1 MNKIIIVLE
10 TLNVEVIMAIS
21 MNNVMNNEVRGFNA
35 VKSFKQAVTDAIFA
49 RTIVVNKV
57 EIVIDNKTKEETVR
71 TYLGTTN
78 DSPIVNEFGLNY
90 DYRKADVLV
99 EMKDEMDESKSTPI
113 RLNIDG
119 VKNIMSDNIMII
131 TCEDAAKIK
140 ELAENGFDFN
150 GEHYIACNASPS
162 NEKHGS
168 KYYCRINDKVTCER
182 DAYKI
187 VDKVSGGVFSHLLE
201 ENGPINGKLITKL
214 NTRFGNYAAPMTLFG
229 TIDLSKD
236 YIAIVHKAVG
246 GSIVGAYDFDETTR
260 EEMENNNIEID
271 NHINDGANYYGV
283 EFVQEWALKTF
294 NVRLSTTDALRVA
307 MQNRATGVTGKTMN
321 RTLRQ
326 NTMNKI
332 AKANNATFYGNRNGR
347 LVALFDEDGAK
358 ALNMSLLNNKGTINV
373 YVMAVA
379 WASEAI
385 NTSSQLLI
393 KYISLGE
400 EAHKKTIDFMKNQT
414 EEALMG
420 YIMNQ
425 TERVTSTTITS
436 EIIAELGD
444 EAMTDAIL
452 MESIIKDSYKY
463 IQAAIAKNKLKVN
476 GMHSHM
482 MFDLTYALTEGRL
495 NNILGIT
502 PEGFVEAYSADINKR
517 YAKEIAEI
525 ENNKEMTKE
534 EQRLALQDLLSGVVI
549 KYPTAMSKEYEIVVY
564 LTKQQ
569 VLDRI
574 AESNISNTDKAELK
588 DYFLNTPWGCTVY
601 APINAMKNK
610 LAGADCDF
618 DATDIDMSELK
629 YILMNERA
637 KQRETIEGFMGD
649 CTIISYK
656 ERKDPEL
663 YNKLD
668 LTIAVEDANEVDILS

>member
-1 MNKIIIVLE
+1 
-10 TLNVEVIMAIS
+10 
-21 MNNVMNNEVRGFNA
+21 
-35 VKSFKQAVTDAIFA
+35 
-49 RTIVVNKV
+49 
-57 EIVIDNKTKEETVR
+57 
-71 TYLGTTN
+71 
-78 DSPIVNEFGLNY
+78 
-90 DYRKADVLV
+90 
-99 EMKDEMDESKSTPI
+99 
-113 RLNIDG
+113 
-119 VKNIMSDNIMII
+119 
-131 TCEDAAKIK
+131 
-140 ELAENGFDFN
+140 
-150 GEHYIACNASPS
+150 
-162 NEKHGS
+162 
-168 KYYCRINDKVTCER
+168 
-182 DAYKI
+182 
-187 VDKVSGGVFSHLLE
+187 
-201 ENGPINGKLITKL
+201 
-214 NTRFGNYAAPMTLFG
+214 
-229 TIDLSKD
+229 
-236 YIAIVHKAVG
+236 
-246 GSIVGAYDFDETTR
+246 
-260 EEMENNNIEID
+260 
-271 NHINDGANYYGV
+271 
-283 EFVQEWALKTF
+283 
-294 NVRLSTTDALRVA
+294 
-307 MQNRATGVTGKTMN
+307 
-321 RTLRQ
+321 
-326 NTMNKI
+326 
-332 AKANNATFYGNRNGR
+332 
-347 LVALFDEDGAK
+347 
-358 ALNMSLLNNKGTINV
+358 
-373 YVMAVA
+373 
-379 WASEAI
+379 
-385 NTSSQLLI
+385 
-393 KYISLGE
+393 
-400 EAHKKTIDFMKNQT
+400 MKNQT

-569 VLDRI
+569 VLNRI

>member
-1 MNKIIIVLE
+1 LKAIVNGKIILKDTILENSALLYTDKIEAIVSENLIPSDAE
-10 TLNVEVIMAIS
+10 IIDAKGGYVAAGLIDLHIHGYLNKDVCDGEEESI
-21 MNNVMNNEVRGFNA
+21 
-35 VKSFKQAVTDAIFA
+35 
-49 RTIVVNKV
+49 RTISK
-57 EIVIDNKTKEETVR
+57 
-71 TYLGTTN
+71 
-78 DSPIVNEFGLNY
+78 GL
-90 DYRKADVLV
+90 L
-99 EMKDEMDESKSTPI
+99 
-113 RLNIDG
+113 
-119 VKNIMSDNIMII
+119 
-131 TCEDAAKIK
+131 
-140 ELAENGFDFN
+140 ENGVMMQVNASFFN
-150 GEHYIACNASPS
+150 G
-162 NEKHGS
+162 
-168 KYYCRINDKVTCER
+168 
-182 DAYKI
+182 
-187 VDKVSGGVFSHLLE
+187 
-201 ENGPINGKLITKL
+201 
-214 NTRFGNYAAPMTLFG
+214 RF
-229 TIDLSKD
+229 
-236 YIAIVHKAVG
+236 
-246 GSIVGAYDFDETTR
+246 R
-260 EEMENNNIEID
+260 
-271 NHINDGANYYGV
+271 
-283 EFVQEWALKTF
+283 
-294 NVRLSTTDALRVA
+294 
-307 MQNRATGVTGKTMN
+307 
-321 RTLRQ
+321 
-326 NTMNKI
+326 
-332 AKANNATFYGNRNGR
+332 
-347 LVALFDEDGAK
+347 GAK

-414 EEALMG
+414 VEALMG

-569 VLDRI
+569 VLNRI

-601 APINAMKNK
+601 APINAM
-610 LAGADCDF
+610 
-618 DATDIDMSELK
+618 
-629 YILMNERA
+629 
-637 KQRETIEGFMGD
+637 
-649 CTIISYK
+649 
-656 ERKDPEL
+656 
-663 YNKLD
+663 
-668 LTIAVEDANEVDILS
+668 